1 MTADLRGRPRGGPD
15 QVMRPSLRE
24 SKLSVITGD
33 IAGASLQAIG
43 KIRVTNR
50 GRVDVY
56 LSFADK
62 MPRAI
67 FTVV

>member
-1 MTADLRGRPRGGPD
+1 
-15 QVMRPSLRE
+15 MRPSLRE